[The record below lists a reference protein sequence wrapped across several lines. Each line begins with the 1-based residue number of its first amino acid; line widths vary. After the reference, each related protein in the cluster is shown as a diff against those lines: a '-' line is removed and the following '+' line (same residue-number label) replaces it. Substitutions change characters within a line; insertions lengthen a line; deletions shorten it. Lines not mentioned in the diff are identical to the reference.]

1 MINPASDS
9 RPRPFKRVVV
19 LGESTVEG
27 GGWVPAQE
35 DRYADV
41 LVSLINR
48 VQAEP
53 VEYVNC
59 GIGASVISPKS
70 PGYAASRKPSAM
82 ERYQTEVIAA
92 GPDLVIIAYGLN
104 DMRAGMNVNDFISEL
119 ETIVRDVQSSCG
131 ALIVLVNV
139 YHMTGFGW
147 YPPFDRGS
155 AEATLVY
162 NDAIRQLAERTGSL
176 YADVYSAEARAD
188 WVVHQDGVHANKV
201 GNLLIANKI
210 FEILATHCSGLSEAV
225 RRHDENTEWTKAV
238 RQMRHAKV
246 EPVRKP

>member
-1 MINPASDS
+1 MINPPSDHW
-9 RPRPFKRVVV
+9 PQPFKRVAV

-27 GGWVPAQE
+27 GGWVPARA

-53 VEYVNC
+53 VEYLNC

-70 PGYAASRKPSAM
+70 PGYEASRKPSAM
-82 ERYQTEVIAA
+82 ERYRTDVIATK
-92 GPDLVIIAYGLN
+92 PDLVVIAYGLN
-104 DMRAGMNVNDFISEL
+104 DMRAGMDVGAFIGEL

-131 ALIVLVNV
+131 ALVVLVNV

-155 AEATLVY
+155 VEATAAY
-162 NDAIRQLAERTGSL
+162 NDAIRRLGERTGCL
-176 YADVYSAEARAD
+176 YADVHAAEARAD
-188 WVVHQDGVHANKV
+188 GVVHQDGVHANKV
-201 GNLLIANKI
+201 GNLLIANRI
-210 FEILATHCSGLSEAV
+210 FEALATHCSGLSEAV
-225 RRHDENTEWTKAV
+225 RRDDENTDWTKAV